1 MPHLR
6 TKRTKKRIHHK
17 NICRT
22 QCNRQISC
30 KTQAKRLKKNT
41 TTLCSSYYLQCG
53 GQFPHATPFQNKKF
67 VKPLIKKYKKC

>member
-22 QCNRQISC
+22 QCNRQTDC
-30 KTQAKRLKKNT
+30 KKHTIRLKKN

-53 GQFPHATPFQNKKF
+53 GQFPHATPFQHKIF
-67 VKPLIKKYKKC
+67 VKPLIKKYKRC